1 MKQSK
6 GDIAFDVVVIVLL
19 TLILLI
25 MIYPMYFILIASI
38 SDPGLVVSGKVFL
51 YPRKVTMESY
61 QMVFETKS
69 IWTGYLNT
77 VIYTVLGTMYNLCT
91 LIPAAYVMSKKNL
104 PGRGFFSMF
113 FFITMYFGGGMIPT
127 YLLMKNLGLLDTRWV
142 LILGSV
148 SCYNLIVARQYYQNS
163 IPESLYEAARIDGA
177 SEFKCFFRIALPLSS
192 SIIAVMTLFHAVGH
206 WNSYYNALLYVHK
219 ADYYPLQLIL
229 REILLLN
236 QNVLEGA
243 IFDDP
248 DAATW
253 AIRRMW
259 IAESMK
265 YSIIFIS
272 CAPLL
277 VAYPFVQKYFVK
289 GVMIGSV
296 KG

>member
-243 IFDDP
+243 ILDDP

-253 AIRRMW
+253 AMRRMW

>member
-243 IFDDP
+243 ILDDP

-289 GVMIGSV
+289 GVMVGSV

>member
-38 SDPGLVVSGKVFL
+38 SDPELVVSGQVFL
-51 YPRKVTMESY
+51 YPRKITMESY
-61 QMVFETKS
+61 QLVFETES

-77 VIYTVLGTMYNLCT
+77 VIYTVLGTLYNLCT

-142 LILGSV
+142 LILGGV

-163 IPESLYEAARIDGA
+163 IPESIYEAARIDGA

-219 ADYYPLQLIL
+219 AEYYPLQLIL

-236 QNVLEGA
+236 ENVLEGA
-243 IFDDP
+243 ILDDP

-253 AIRRMW
+253 AVRRMW

>member
-6 GDIAFDVVVIVLL
+6 GDIAFDVVVIILL
-19 TLILLI
+19 TLILLV

-243 IFDDP
+243 ILDDP

>member
-6 GDIAFDVVVIVLL
+6 GDIAFDVVVIILL

-243 IFDDP
+243 ILDDP

>member
-1 MKQSK
+1 MLFRS
-6 GDIAFDVVVIVLL
+6 
-19 TLILLI
+19 
-25 MIYPMYFILIASI
+25 
-38 SDPGLVVSGKVFL
+38 
-51 YPRKVTMESY
+51 
-61 QMVFETKS
+61 
-69 IWTGYLNT
+69 
-77 VIYTVLGTMYNLCT
+77 
-91 LIPAAYVMSKKNL
+91 
-104 PGRGFFSMF
+104 
-113 FFITMYFGGGMIPT
+113 
-127 YLLMKNLGLLDTRWV
+127 KNLGLLDTRWV

-243 IFDDP
+243 ILDDP

>member
-127 YLLMKNLGLLDTRWV
+127 YLLMKNLGLLDTRCV

-243 IFDDP
+243 ILDDP

>member
-6 GDIAFDVVVIVLL
+6 GDIAFDVVVIILL

-104 PGRGFFSMF
+104 PGRGFFSIF

-243 IFDDP
+243 ILDDP

-289 GVMIGSV
+289 GVMVGSV

>member
-243 IFDDP
+243 ILDDP

>member
-51 YPRKVTMESY
+51 YPRKITMESY

-91 LIPAAYVMSKKNL
+91 LIPAAYVMSKKDL

-163 IPESLYEAARIDGA
+163 IPESIYEAARIDGA

-243 IFDDP
+243 ILDDP

>member
-6 GDIAFDVVVIVLL
+6 GDIAFDVVVIILL

-104 PGRGFFSMF
+104 PGRGFFSIF

-243 IFDDP
+243 ILDDP

>member
-1 MKQSK
+1 
-6 GDIAFDVVVIVLL
+6 
-19 TLILLI
+19 
-25 MIYPMYFILIASI
+25 
-38 SDPGLVVSGKVFL
+38 
-51 YPRKVTMESY
+51 
-61 QMVFETKS
+61 MVFETKS

-163 IPESLYEAARIDGA
+163 IPESIYEAARIDGA

-243 IFDDP
+243 ILDDP

>member
-6 GDIAFDVVVIVLL
+6 GDIAFDVVVIILL
-19 TLILLI
+19 TLILLV

-77 VIYTVLGTMYNLCT
+77 VVYTVLGTMYNLCT

-243 IFDDP
+243 ILDDP

>member
-219 ADYYPLQLIL
+219 ADYYPLQLIM

-243 IFDDP
+243 ILDDP

>member
-163 IPESLYEAARIDGA
+163 IPESIYEAARIDGA

-243 IFDDP
+243 ILDDP

>member
-1 MKQSK
+1 MKRSK
-6 GDIAFDVVVIVLL
+6 GDVVFDTVVI
-19 TLILLI
+19 ILLCIVMFI
-25 MIYPMYFILIASI
+25 MIYPMYFILIASV
-38 SDPGLVVSGKVFL
+38 SEPEQVVSGNVFL
-51 YPRKVTMESY
+51 YPKGFTWESY
-61 QMVFETKS
+61 EYVFQTES

-77 VIYTVLGTMYNLCT
+77 IIYTVCGTAYNLIT

-104 PGRGFFSMF
+104 PGRTFFSFF

-148 SCYNLIVARQYYQNS
+148 SCYNLIVTRQYFQNS
-163 IPESLYEAARIDGA
+163 IPDSLYEAAHIDGA
-177 SEFKCFFRIALPLSS
+177 SDFKCFFSIALPLST

-219 ADYYPLQLIL
+219 ADLYPLQLIL

-243 IFDDP
+243 IMDDP
-248 DAATW
+248 DAAQW

-272 CAPLL
+272 SAPLL
-277 VAYPFVQKYFVK
+277 IAYPFVQKYFVK

>member
-229 REILLLN
+229 RELLLLN

-243 IFDDP
+243 ILDDP

>member
-6 GDIAFDVVVIVLL
+6 GDIAFDVVVIILL

-77 VIYTVLGTMYNLCT
+77 VVYTVLGTMYNLCT

-243 IFDDP
+243 ILDDP

>member
-6 GDIAFDVVVIVLL
+6 GDIAFDVVVIILL

-91 LIPAAYVMSKKNL
+91 LIPAAYVMSKKDL

-163 IPESLYEAARIDGA
+163 IPESIYEAARIDGA

-243 IFDDP
+243 ILDDP

>member
-6 GDIAFDVVVIVLL
+6 GDIAFDVVVIILL

-243 IFDDP
+243 ILDDP

-253 AIRRMW
+253 AMRRMW

>member
-219 ADYYPLQLIL
+219 AEYYPLQLIL

-243 IFDDP
+243 ILDDP

>member
-6 GDIAFDVVVIVLL
+6 GDIAFDVVVIILL

-91 LIPAAYVMSKKNL
+91 LIPAAYVMSKKDL

-163 IPESLYEAARIDGA
+163 IPESIYEAARIDGA

-243 IFDDP
+243 ILDDP

-277 VAYPFVQKYFVK
+277 VAYPFVQKYFVQ
-289 GVMIGSV
+289 GIMIGSL

>member
-91 LIPAAYVMSKKNL
+91 LIPTAYVMSKKNL

-243 IFDDP
+243 ILDDP